1 MSQFTH
7 VLGFHESEYHGLLK
21 SWSNSDVQRIL
32 HMLVLDEYLRETL
45 IFVRDIPLAYLKIG
59 TQADKLMS
67 GKARIQFAIEN
78 VKAKKGKK
86 TDVNLKDN
94 GPCSATNEALKK
106 IQEDCYND
114 LLLKCHDMAQA
125 RQVTVGSV
133 MNNQALKLMAE
144 QMPTTETEMM
154 KLPHVTKANY
164 EKYGKEL
171 LEILK
176 THAAEK
182 ALVELDMDAL
192 EQQIDDRFESDDDD
206 NTNWSS
212 LAAAGTSGAGGA
224 GGRKRKRGF
233 GSFRRK
239 KGTAKAAGTPKRRRT
254 AAKTT
259 AKKTTKATPAAA
271 KRGGNGFTLLKPRV
285 FNPS

>member
-1 MSQFTH
+1 
-7 VLGFHESEYHGLLK
+7 
-21 SWSNSDVQRIL
+21 
-32 HMLVLDEYLRETL
+32 MLVLDEYLRETL
-45 IFVRDIPLAYLKIG
+45 IFVREIPLAYLKVG

-67 GKARIQFAIEN
+67 GKVRIEFAIEN
-78 VKAKKGKK
+78 TKAKKGKK
-86 TDVNLKDN
+86 ADVNLKDN
-94 GPCSATNEALKK
+94 GPCSATNDALKK
-106 IQEDCYND
+106 IQEDCYTD
-114 LLLKCHDMAQA
+114 LLQKCHDMAQA

-144 QMPTTETEMM
+144 QMPTTEEEMK

-164 EKYGKEL
+164 DKYGKEL
-171 LEILK
+171 LDILQY
-176 THAAEK
+176 HAGEK
-182 ALVELDMDAL
+182 ALVQLDMDAI
-192 EQQIDDRFESDDDD
+192 EQQIDEQSESDGD

-212 LAAAGTSGAGGA
+212 LAAAGASASGGA

-239 KGTAKAAGTPKRRRT
+239 KNAGTPKRRRV

-285 FNPS
+285 FN

>member
-1 MSQFTH
+1 
-7 VLGFHESEYHGLLK
+7 
-21 SWSNSDVQRIL
+21 
-32 HMLVLDEYLRETL
+32 MLVLDEYLRETL
-45 IFVRDIPLAYLKIG
+45 IFVREIPLAYLKIG

-67 GKARIQFAIEN
+67 GKARIEFAIEN

-86 TDVNLKDN
+86 ADVNLKDN
-94 GPCSATNEALKK
+94 GPCSATNEAIKK
-106 IQEDCYND
+106 IQEDCYAD
-114 LLLKCHDMAQA
+114 LLQKCHDMAQA

-144 QMPTTETEMM
+144 QMPTTEEDMK

-164 EKYGKEL
+164 DKYGKEL
-171 LEILK
+171 LDILQNY
-176 THAAEK
+176 AAEK
-182 ALVELDMDAL
+182 SLVLLDMNNI
-192 EQQIDDRFESDDDD
+192 EQQIDEESESDDDH
-206 NTNWSS
+206 TNWSN
-212 LAAAGTSGAGGA
+212 LAAASASASGGA

-239 KGTAKAAGTPKRRRT
+239 RGTTTKNAGTPKRRRV

-285 FNPS
+285 FNS

>member
-1 MSQFTH
+1 
-7 VLGFHESEYHGLLK
+7 
-21 SWSNSDVQRIL
+21 
-32 HMLVLDEYLRETL
+32 MLVLDEYLRETL

-67 GKARIQFAIEN
+67 GKVRIQFAIEN
-78 VKAKKGKK
+78 AKAKKGKK
-86 TDVNLKDN
+86 ADVNLKDN

-106 IQEDCYND
+106 IQEDCYAD
-114 LLLKCHDMAQA
+114 LLQKCQDMAQA

-144 QMPTTETEMM
+144 QMPTTEEEMM
-154 KLPHVTKANY
+154 KISHVTKANY

-176 THAAEK
+176 NHAAEK
-182 ALVELDMDAL
+182 AMVQLDMDAAL
-192 EQQIDDRFESDDDD
+192 AQIDERSESEDD

-212 LAAAGTSGAGGA
+212 LAAVGSSAGGAA

-233 GSFRRK
+233 GSFKRK
-239 KGTAKAAGTPKRRRT
+239 KGTAKGAATPKRKRT

-259 AKKTTKATPAAA
+259 AKKTTKATPAAV
-271 KRGGNGFTLLKPRV
+271 KKSFNLLRPRT
-285 FNPS
+285 FAP